1 MTLAHLVEEAETGVL
16 YFIEG
21 WNYLRHYVHVRQLQ

>member
-16 YFIEG
+16 YFIKG
-21 WNYLRHYVHVRQLQ
+21 WNYLGHSVHVRQLQ

>member
-16 YFIEG
+16 WYIEG
-21 WNYLRHYVHVRQLQ
+21 WNYLMRHGHVHQLR